1 MMIYIVIIIMAR
13 RERLVTTSGK
23 IKLLMLFEG
32 ESNINYFGTS
42 VCFDMC
48 TLCSPAHI
56 MPIVNFSQ
64 GALEDI
70 RRDKRDS
77 SSTSSY

>member
-1 MMIYIVIIIMAR
+1 MIYICYYNIGSLRKTGNKTA
-13 RERLVTTSGK
+13 GK
-23 IKLLMLFEG
+23 IKLLMLFKG
-32 ESNINYFGTS
+32 ESNINYLGTL

-48 TLCSPAHI
+48 SPARI
-56 MPIVNFSQ
+56 KPIVNFSQ

-70 RRDKRDS
+70 RRDRRDS